1 MENNQATSITQ
12 PASNKQPLSLRY
24 EPIGNPLS
32 RQVIDLILP
41 IQQLEFKVAT
51 TLEAQAD
58 LLDIERYYTQ
68 PGGGFW
74 GALDDQQQVVG
85 TIALVLFQKDAG
97 AIRKMFVKKE
107 YRGKELG
114 VARQLLEVL
123 ISYSRQAGIKELY
136 LGTVDVMK
144 AAQRFYEKSGFTQID
159 KLHLPPTFPLMSVDN
174 IFYHLSLK

>member
-1 MENNQATSITQ
+1 MTNDR
-12 PASNKQPLSLRY
+12 PVSLRY
-24 EPIGNPLS
+24 EPIGNPSS

-51 TLEAQAD
+51 NLAAQAD
-58 LLDIERYYTQ
+58 LLDIERYYRQ
-68 PGGGFW
+68 SGGGFW
-74 GALDDQQQVVG
+74 GALDGEQQVVG

-107 YRGKELG
+107 FRGKEYG

-123 ISYSRQAGIKELY
+123 LGYSRQIGIKDLY

-144 AAQRFYEKSGFTQID
+144 AAQRFYEKNGFTQID
-159 KLHLPPTFPLMSVDN
+159 KQDLPASFPLMTVDN
-174 IFYHLSLK
+174 MFYHLSLE